1 MKPLVLLLSTTII
14 VFLIVG
20 MTDVAYAGD
29 IFSNRSP
36 NPPSIVKT
44 FGDADYPVSIGDTS
58 FTAKQ
63 LNSPVLT
70 TTIPPG
76 KPVKIKL
83 LLYEDQGPQNVKH
96 VEMYVNM
103 HGTSTMNDPT
113 KTSIVWDSAKNTQI
127 INPYGIISDG
137 TVEQIIQ
144 GNKVLFTFDVTF
156 AKEFDVSDVVFS
168 VWDSQR
174 NTMMVLVQ
182 DALVVSTTESI
193 KELGEYSTKSISDSQ
208 LPSSI
213 GIDVDSTSSVKSKIT
228 CINCVQIPS
237 YEIDLYKEMFPL
249 TVWTD
254 LPLYDHHSIIKINGY
269 LKPQNTIAPVLIVV
283 TNPIGNVVTI
293 QQLSSDVDGN
303 FSFELNTESPLFK
316 QDGDYILKVQS
327 GTETRQFK
335 TMFTLTSDPLI
346 QPHVVPEFGSVS
358 LLILIGSIMS
368 ILVISKSFSNRFVKF

>member
-1 MKPLVLLLSTTII
+1 MKPLVLLLSTTVII
-14 VFLIVG
+14 FLIAG
-20 MTDVAYAGD
+20 MTDVAYAID
-29 IFSNRSP
+29 AT
-36 NPPSIVKT
+36 PPSIVTT

-70 TTIPPG
+70 TTVTPD

-83 LLYEDQGPQNVKH
+83 LLYEDEGPQNVRH

-103 HGTSTMNDPT
+103 HGTSTMNDST
-113 KTSIVWDSAKNTQI
+113 KTSIVWDSNKGVKITDS
-127 INPYGIISDG
+127 YGIISDG
-137 TVEQIIQ
+137 TVEKIIQ
-144 GNKVLFTFDVTF
+144 ANKISFTFNVTF

-168 VWDSQR
+168 VWDSHR
-174 NTMMVLVQ
+174 NNMVVLVQ
-182 DALVVSTTESI
+182 DALEVSTAESI
-193 KELGEYSTKSISDSQ
+193 KERGEYSSKSISNSQ
-208 LPSSI
+208 ISSTI
-213 GIDVDSTSSVKSKIT
+213 GIDADSTSSAKPEIT
-228 CINCVQIPS
+228 CINCVQIHS

-254 LPLYDHHSIIKINGY
+254 SQIYDHHSTIKINGY
-269 LKPQNTIAPVLIVV
+269 LKPQNTIAPILVVV

-293 QQLSSDVDGN
+293 QQLSSDVNGN
-303 FSFELNTESPLFK
+303 FSFELNTESPLLK
-316 QDGDYILKVQS
+316 QNGDYILKVQS

-346 QPHVVPEFGSVS
+346 QPHVVPEFGSIS

-368 ILVISKSFSNRFVKF
+368 ILVIGKSFSNRFVKF